1 MRILGAIMVVIA
13 AFLLGSALML
23 DYYGYGVLTVVTFYL
38 FRGSRW
44 YLRLGQ
50 LVGLWIINFEMIGG
64 LEIPV
69 SLFGMSF
76 DFPQQG
82 FAVLALIFIW
92 MYNGT
97 QGPHGK
103 AVKYA
108 FYTFYPLHMLI
119 LALIALV

>member
-1 MRILGAIMVVIA
+1 MPLSLG
-13 AFLLGSALML
+13 
-23 DYYGYGVLTVVTFYL
+23 
-38 FRGSRW
+38 
-44 YLRLGQ
+44 
-50 LVGLWIINFEMIGG
+50 
-64 LEIPV
+64 
-69 SLFGMSF
+69 GMSF
-76 DFPQQG
+76 DLPQQG